1 MSSAIHEFLANIFD
15 LDFLPSNPEYYSSD
29 GWEAFKQIFS
39 VMEDSFLDIFDA
51 VKDGLSA

>member
-1 MSSAIHEFLANIFD
+1 MSSAIHEFLTNIFD
-15 LDFLPSNPEYYSSD
+15 LDFLSSNPEYYFSD